1 MPTREKASDDD
12 DGTQG
17 HARAM
22 ALEAAE
28 SVAPATR
35 SGPLRVV
42 CSNVPQS
49 RGGTF

>member
-12 DGTQG
+12 GTQD

-35 SGPLRVV
+35 SYPFRVV
-42 CSNVPQS
+42 CPNVPQS
-49 RGGTF
+49 PGGTF